1 MNFLLS
7 STTRRKPA
15 GQQGD
20 PDPTGASSSAGG
32 VREKRRK
39 RAEAGGSEGLL
50 YARDLGSSVRVG
62 ASMQA
67 QHSVPALE
75 EIPVYQFTAPVL
87 DFVVTIGGC
96 GYTF

>member
-1 MNFLLS
+1 MEN
-7 STTRRKPA
+7 
-15 GQQGD
+15 
-20 PDPTGASSSAGG
+20 
-32 VREKRRK
+32 
-39 RAEAGGSEGLL
+39 LL
-50 YARDLGSSVRVG
+50 YARDLGSAGRVG

>member
-1 MNFLLS
+1 MEN
-7 STTRRKPA
+7 
-15 GQQGD
+15 
-20 PDPTGASSSAGG
+20 
-32 VREKRRK
+32 
-39 RAEAGGSEGLL
+39 LL
-50 YARDLGSSVRVG
+50 YARDLGSAVRVG